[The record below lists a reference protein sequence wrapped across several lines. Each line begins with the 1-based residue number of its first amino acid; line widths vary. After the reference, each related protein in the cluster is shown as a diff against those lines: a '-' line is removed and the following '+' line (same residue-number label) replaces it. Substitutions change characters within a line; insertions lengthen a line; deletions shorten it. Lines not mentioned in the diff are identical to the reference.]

1 MKDRS
6 EIGIVEATARYEA
19 WLAQRIPLVKP
30 DLELKH
36 HAMSAGIFPFLRA
49 TFYRW
54 AARWRALV
62 GGVAAAPTVLAV
74 GDLHVENFG
83 TWRDAEGRLVWG
95 VNDFDE
101 AWPLPYTN
109 DLVRLATSALVARE
123 YHDLK
128 IDGKE
133 AVGAILDGYR
143 EALERGGHAFVLAEH
158 HTALREMALYRL
170 HDPESFWH
178 KLESLPTVKSPIP
191 AAVLASLRRALPERG
206 LKARIVHRV
215 AGLGSLGRQ
224 RFVALAAWRGGR
236 VAREAKALAPLAEK
250 IHYDAILRR
259 GVRCPDPC
267 VRVDGAWLVRRLAPD
282 CSRVKLNE
290 LPRKRDEERLLSAM
304 GWEAATRPGVGSVR
318 APTNLARHDGDQRPG
333 LRLVRVRPFVR
344 GLVRRPRDLR
354 VREWQHLGGAGL
366 YGRHHVAGGAG
377 PRYGRH
383 RGRVRDRIRARPPD
397 RRARRPLRG
406 SPRARAHRRRA
417 VGRQLLLGQRHL
429 AGVARR
435 RAPHGSAV
443 VRLRSHGGSAC
454 SKAAAAADA
463 CMVSRA
469 VRLRGLHR
477 GPAAA
482 HRQGVRLGS
491 EGAGLAVR
499 PDRCDRRAGSG
510 LSVRS
515 DRAAH
520 GRARPAHRRVIR
532 DGSEHR
538 GAAVGRHQPPGV
550 RLDGPA
556 RLHEQPVRTRRVGS
570 RVPLRGPYGT
580 GHDPRGRAGVRRA
593 GPQLWPAR
601 RWVGIRRARPAK
613 HVPPRGR
620 GDAAGWTGGAMAAE
634 E

>member
-6 EIGIVEATARYEA
+6 EIGIVAATTRYEA
-19 WLAQRIPLVKP
+19 WLAERIPLVKP

-62 GGVAAAPTVLAV
+62 GDVAAAPTVLAV

-128 IDGKE
+128 IDGKD
-133 AVGAILDGYR
+133 AVAAILDGYR

-170 HDPESFWH
+170 HDPESFWE

-206 LKARIVHRV
+206 LKARIVHRI

-236 VAREAKALAPLAEK
+236 VAREAKALAPSACTLAVSADGGRGGMVRRAWWVVSGAAGR

-267 VRVDGAWLVRRLAPD
+267 VRVDGTWLVRRLAPD

-290 LPRKRDEERLLSAM
+290 LPRKRDEARLLSAM
-304 GWEAATRPGVGSVR
+304 GWETANV
-318 APTNLARHDGDQRPG
+318 
-333 LRLVRVRPFVR
+333 
-344 GLVRRPRDLR
+344 
-354 VREWQHLGGAGL
+354 HLGTPGSRA
-366 YGRHHVAGGAG
+366 
-377 PRYGRH
+377 
-383 RGRVRDRIRARPPD
+383 IRAD
-397 RRARRPLRG
+397 VKRRDKHWLYDSARRL
-406 SPRARAHRRRA
+406 
-417 VGRQLLLGQRHL
+417 
-429 AGVARR
+429 
-435 RAPHGSAV
+435 
-443 VRLRSHGGSAC
+443 
-454 SKAAAAADA
+454 ADA
-463 CMVSRA
+463 V
-469 VRLRGLHR
+469 
-477 GPAAA
+477 
-482 HRQGVRLGS
+482 
-491 EGAGLAVR
+491 
-499 PDRCDRRAGSG
+499 DD
-510 LSVRS
+510 
-515 DRAAH
+515 DW
-520 GRARPAHRRVIR
+520 
-532 DGSEHR
+532 
-538 GAAVGRHQPPGV
+538 
-550 RLDGPA
+550 
-556 RLHEQPVRTRRVGS
+556 
-570 RVPLRGPYGT
+570 
-580 GHDPRGRAGVRRA
+580 HDWRKANP
-593 GPQLWPAR
+593 
-601 RWVGIRRARPAK
+601 
-613 HVPPRGR
+613 
-620 GDAAGWTGGAMAAE
+620 
-634 E
+634 